1 MNNDAGFEIAD
12 YHISNLNVDLKSKKS
27 VSFDKSII
35 NQLS

>member
-1 MNNDAGFEIAD
+1 MNNDAGIEIAD

-27 VSFDKSII
+27 VSFDKGII